1 VAKRGIDVASS
12 FAKVALIFCSGLT
25 HAGVLVVKPPLVE
38 KTTPA
43 LG

>member
-1 VAKRGIDVASS
+1 VASS

-25 HAGVLVVKPPLVE
+25 HAGVLWPGRIVKPPLVE